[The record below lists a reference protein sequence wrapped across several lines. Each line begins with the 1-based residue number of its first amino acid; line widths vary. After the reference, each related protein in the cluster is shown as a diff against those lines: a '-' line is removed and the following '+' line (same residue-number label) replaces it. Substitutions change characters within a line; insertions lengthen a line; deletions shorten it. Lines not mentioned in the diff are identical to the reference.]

1 MTYNDLVEKRK
12 VFNLQVEGLI
22 NAADIKGN
30 DYDTGHFLEPWAKWH
45 SSSPARIL
53 LVGQDWGGQKYYL
66 KNSGKDDDQNPTCKN
81 LITLFE
87 QIKIDVGL
95 PSAPIKEANLHF
107 TNIIPFLRTG
117 QMQGLL
123 DKILTQTLINEFAN
137 EFTKPLIEI
146 VEPQIII
153 TLGMAAFKGISS
165 IYEIVPSGTA
175 KLKDIVGHGPVI
187 LKGGL
192 LLFPMFHCGS
202 SGVNRNRKIMDQM
215 ADWHRI
221 SPYLNHTV

>member
-12 VFNLQVEGLI
+12 AYNLQIEGLI

-30 DYDTGHFLEPWAKWH
+30 DYDAGHYLEPWAKWH
-45 SSSPARIL
+45 NSSPAQIL

-66 KNSGKDDDQNPTCKN
+66 NNRGGDNDQNPTCKN

-87 QIKIDVGL
+87 RIKIDVGF
-95 PSAPIKEANLHF
+95 PSAPIKEVNLHF
-107 TNIIPFLRTG
+107 TNIIPFLRTD
-117 QMQGLL
+117 QMQGSLN
-123 DKILTQTLINEFAN
+123 KILTQTLINEFAI

-146 VEPQIII
+146 VEPQIIV
-153 TLGMAAFKGISS
+153 TLGIAAFRGITS
-165 IYEIVPSGTA
+165 IYEMTTSNNV

-187 LKGGL
+187 LKEGL

-202 SGVNRNRKIMDQM
+202 SGVNRNRKLIEQM
-215 ADWHRI
+215 ADWDKI
-221 SPYLNHTV
+221 GPYLKK